1 MRPPIFHI
9 ARIPHAALYPLSYQ
23 ELITHPLQAATKSS
37 PNNLHRLSRGEEK
50 TCTPEGVESMLKELN
65 IPVGSDA
72 EWRLSDPFSVSVM
85 DYFGESPHT
94 QSR

>member
-23 ELITHPLQAATKSS
+23 ELIAHPLEMATKSS
-37 PNNLHRLSRGEEK
+37 RSNLHRLSREEQE
-50 TCTPEGVESMLKELN
+50 TCTPEGVRSMLKDLS

-72 EWRLSDPFSVSVM
+72 EWRLSDPFSVSVI
-85 DYFGESPHT
+85 DYFGESLYT